1 MRARANGL
9 LAAEPSP
16 SEQSLDPQIASLKQE
31 LAELRARLEQ
41 VRGSANATSTGMS
54 PAVGGTTPVS
64 VAPSNGHE
72 PTVRVVPSPGPSV
85 PSAGAPR
92 EPAQSLSQLRI
103 AYDELARQYERV
115 KTEQDALIKKRENTE
130 RLLDRERM
138 SAEARYGII
147 TPPTPAKA
155 SMAKAMAKRGVM
167 GTALGFIIAVVVA
180 ACLELR
186 RMLIARGHI

>member
-1 MRARANGL
+1 MYTSPTGL
-9 LAAEPSP
+9 F
-16 SEQSLDPQIASLKQE
+16 
-31 LAELRARLEQ
+31 
-41 VRGSANATSTGMS
+41 
-54 PAVGGTTPVS
+54 S
-64 VAPSNGHE
+64 VAPPGHE
-72 PTVRVVPSPGPSV
+72 PTVRVVQAAPPSV
-85 PSAGAPR
+85 SPPRER

-103 AYDELARQYERV
+103 AYDELARQYERA

-155 SMAKAMAKRGVM
+155 SMAKAMAKRGAM

-180 ACLELR
+180 ACMELR